1 MFKGKKP
8 LASDVNVSINYPGEK
23 QFSLQKERKLPH
35 SKDFR
40 RRVRQLTLTAEQ
52 VGYTCLAMRREW

>member
-1 MFKGKKP
+1 M
-8 LASDVNVSINYPGEK
+8 
-23 QFSLQKERKLPH
+23 PH

-52 VGYTCLAMRREW
+52 VGYACLAMRREW